1 MHRGLLS
8 WYNQKCTSGGC
19 PRPGP
24 DSFSLSTPTP
34 VAGGSELWSSRVA
47 NGKKGGRGWA
57 GHICPLLW
65 PEKPVPEASAAKSPR
80 GLLARTGHWTSHH
93 VRDSRQPG
101 ASWPRSA
108 LAKHPT
114 TLGLSSPNRRMVP
127 WARTQWESRSGGQQ
141 AATGGKALACSSRR
155 GIFFFF

>member
-1 MHRGLLS
+1 MVFTGCKVFAGASDIVHSPHHSERGR
-8 WYNQKCTSGGC
+8 K
-19 PRPGP
+19 
-24 DSFSLSTPTP
+24 
-34 VAGGSELWSSRVA
+34 

-65 PEKPVPEASAAKSPR
+65 PEKPVPEASAANSPG